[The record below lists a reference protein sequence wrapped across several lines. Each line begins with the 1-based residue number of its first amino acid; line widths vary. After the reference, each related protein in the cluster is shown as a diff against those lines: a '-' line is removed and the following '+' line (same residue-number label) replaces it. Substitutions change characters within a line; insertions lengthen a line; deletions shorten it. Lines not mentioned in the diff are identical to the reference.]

1 MVKTVVL
8 VSGGGTNLQAILDSL
23 ADGRIKNCELAAV
36 VSSSPDAY
44 ALTRAEKAGVPTRVV
59 DVKEYPDRQKYTD
72 AIERVCREAGAE
84 LIVLAG
90 FLYVLSPSF
99 SETYENRVINI
110 HPALIPSFCGNGAYG
125 LRVHKKALA
134 YGVKVSGATSH
145 FVVAEADAGPIIL
158 QKAVKVEEDDTPE
171 ALQRRIMEQA
181 EWIILPESISL
192 FCQGRLVV
200 EGRRVRILPEV
211 NEK

>member
-1 MVKTVVL
+1 MVKTAVL
-8 VSGGGTNLQAILDSL
+8 VSGGGTNLQAILDAL
-23 ADGRIKNCELAAV
+23 ADGKIKNCEICAV
-36 VSSSPDAY
+36 ISSSPDAY
-44 ALTRAEKAGVPTRVV
+44 ALTRAEKAGVPSRVV
-59 DVKEYPDRQKYTD
+59 DVKAFPDRQAYTD
-72 AIERVCREAGAE
+72 AVERACRDAGAE
-84 LIVLAG
+84 LVVLAG

-99 SETYENRVINI
+99 SEAYENRVINI

-158 QKAVKVEEDDTPE
+158 QKAVQVEENDTPE
-171 ALQRRIMEQA
+171 TLQRRIMEQA
-181 EWIILPESISL
+181 EWKILPESISL

>member
-23 ADGRIKNCELAAV
+23 ADGRIKNCEIAAV

-59 DVKEYPDRQKYTD
+59 DVREYPDRQKYTD

-99 SETYENRVINI
+99 SETYKNRVINI

-181 EWIILPESISL
+181 EWKILPESISL